1 MNRKRAGVGAVAAA
15 LAVVVAAGAIAAAA
29 GADPGGSSANQL
41 AGTWKVTV
49 NRPAPLPPLT
59 SLQVFT
65 EGGSVVEI
73 ANEWPATRTEAYGS
87 WERIDGRLYANTTVF
102 FRFNPQTGAYL
113 GTQKI
118 SRTIQLAPD
127 SRTFAVVARVTVLDA
142 SGNVLATFP
151 ATAEGER
158 MPVERIPDLP

>member
-1 MNRKRAGVGAVAAA
+1 MAC
-15 LAVVVAAGAIAAAA
+15 
-29 GADPGGSSANQL
+29 DS
-41 AGTWKVTV
+41 
-49 NRPAPLPPLT
+49 
-59 SLQVFT
+59 
-65 EGGSVVEI
+65 
-73 ANEWPATRTEAYGS
+73 TEAYGS

-142 SGNVLATFP
+142 SGNVLANLSRDGGGG
-151 ATAEGER
+151 AHAGR
-158 MPVERIPDLP
+158 ADPDLP